1 MWVRILLPLQIRWL
15 RTGVLLTGRG
25 FRFQLSPVKKK
36 ITMAKIGTYV
46 KESWKELT
54 TKVTWPTWEKLQSSA
69 ILVMVTTL
77 ILAVIIW
84 LIDLVI
90 RTIMMGIYSL

>member
-1 MWVRILLPLQIRWL
+1 
-15 RTGVLLTGRG
+15 
-25 FRFQLSPVKKK
+25 
-36 ITMAKIGTYV
+36 MAKIATYV

-54 TKVTWPTWEKLQSSA
+54 TKVSWPTWDKLQSSA

-90 RTIMMGIYSL
+90 RTVMMGIYQL

>member
-25 FRFQLSPVKKK
+25 FRFQLSPVNKK

-77 ILAVIIW
+77 ILALIIW
-84 LIDLVI
+84 LIDLII
-90 RTIMMGIYSL
+90 RSIMMGIYSL

>member
-25 FRFQLSPVKKK
+25 FRFQLSPVNNK

-54 TKVTWPTWEKLQSSA
+54 TKVTWPTWDKLQSSA

-90 RTIMMGIYSL
+90 RTIMMGIYQL

>member
-25 FRFQLSPVKKK
+25 FRFQLFSVNKK
-36 ITMAKIGTYV
+36 ITMAKIATYV

-54 TKVTWPTWEKLQSSA
+54 TKVTWPTWDKLQSSA

-84 LIDLVI
+84 LIDLII
-90 RTIMMGIYSL
+90 RTIMTGIYSL

>member
-1 MWVRILLPLQIRWL
+1 
-15 RTGVLLTGRG
+15 
-25 FRFQLSPVKKK
+25 
-36 ITMAKIGTYV
+36 MAKIATYV

-54 TKVTWPTWEKLQSSA
+54 TKVTWPNWDKLQSSA

-84 LIDLVI
+84 LIDLII
-90 RTIMMGIYSL
+90 RNIMMGIYQL

>member
-1 MWVRILLPLQIRWL
+1 
-15 RTGVLLTGRG
+15 
-25 FRFQLSPVKKK
+25 
-36 ITMAKIGTYV
+36 MAKIATYV

-54 TKVTWPTWEKLQSSA
+54 TKVTWPTWDKLQSSA

-84 LIDLVI
+84 LIDLII
-90 RTIMMGIYSL
+90 RGIMTGIYQL

>member
-25 FRFQLSPVKKK
+25 FRFQLSPVNNK
-36 ITMAKIGTYV
+36 ITMAKIATYV

-54 TKVTWPTWEKLQSSA
+54 TKVTWPTWDKLQSSA

-84 LIDLVI
+84 LIDLII
-90 RTIMMGIYSL
+90 RTIMTGIYSL

>member
-1 MWVRILLPLQIRWL
+1 
-15 RTGVLLTGRG
+15 
-25 FRFQLSPVKKK
+25 
-36 ITMAKIGTYV
+36 MAKIATYV

-54 TKVTWPTWEKLQSSA
+54 TKVTWPTWDKLQSSA
-69 ILVMVTTL
+69 ILVMVTTF

-90 RTIMMGIYSL
+90 RTVMMGIYQL

>member
-1 MWVRILLPLQIRWL
+1 
-15 RTGVLLTGRG
+15 
-25 FRFQLSPVKKK
+25 
-36 ITMAKIGTYV
+36 MAKIATYV

-54 TKVTWPTWEKLQSSA
+54 TKVTWPTWDKLQSSA

-90 RTIMMGIYSL
+90 RTVMMGIYHL